1 MTSRSAG
8 ADRPFARLTCFA
20 WLAGLIVMLTSAS
33 AAAGVKR
40 VWAVNDTE
48 KIAQENVSSPFAAS
62 NSAWDGRRIRLFGAR
77 NEILAVQVI
86 VEADGQGIRALSL
99 RLPEL
104 NLRDGSER
112 IVYTAPG
119 PDPTESAGRPIQLY
133 ALHYMHIPAPA
144 TAEWI
149 YKPGTPSAPRGGT
162 GWQPV
167 QIVPENAR
175 RGRGGFPVAVA
186 PSRNQALWIE
196 VFTGRNRPAGTYE
209 GTVEVVA
216 DGRSMRLP
224 IELELFDFA
233 LPDENSLTLM
243 VYHEAEQPELYMGQA
258 FDAAFHRFAHRNR
271 VEFVHAYDEARV
283 QSAIGRF
290 TGKAFTK
297 AAGYEG
303 PGEGIGNRVV
313 PATFYGPGTAFDTK
327 ASAWKR
333 SDAWITFLEKTVPGA
348 ITFLYMPDE
357 PSPSE
362 YPRIRA
368 LADNVHSNPGPGRR
382 LKVFATKEYV
392 PDLDGAVDIWCAAPQ
407 LYDLAHAKSER
418 ARGRDYWT
426 YNGSR
431 PYLGVVAIDAPAA
444 DPRSVMWASFKSD
457 IPVFFSWHGDHWLHN
472 HQKQGDRRQNVWAN
486 PITFDNRG
494 QPHKEDTGYAYG
506 DGVLL
511 YPGLERLHPEEDRG
525 IAGPISTVQLANYR
539 RGVQDHLYLTL
550 AKKAGLDSLVDDALK
565 AIVPRVFS
573 DAKETVGYSEVGD
586 DYEAMRL
593 KLGRALTA
601 KK

>member
-1 MTSRSAG
+1 MTSRHVGPGKPLA
-8 ADRPFARLTCFA
+8 RPACLASLAALIVTLTC
-20 WLAGLIVMLTSAS
+20 GSAV
-33 AAAGVKR
+33 AGVKR

-48 KIAQENVSSPFAAS
+48 KIAQDNVSGPLAS
-62 NSAWDGRRIRLFGAR
+62 GNSAWDGRRVRLFGAR

-104 NLRDGSER
+104 RLRGGSER
-112 IVYTAPG
+112 IVSAAPG
-119 PDPTESAGRPIQLY
+119 PDPTVSAGRPIQLF

-186 PSRNQALWIE
+186 PSRNQSLWVE
-196 VFTGRNRPAGTYE
+196 VFTGQRPAGFYDGALE
-209 GTVEVVA
+209 IVA
-216 DGRSMRLP
+216 DGRTIHLP
-224 IELELFDFA
+224 IELRVFDFA
-233 LPDENSLTLM
+233 LPDENSLSLM
-243 VYHEAEQPELYMGQA
+243 VYHEPEQPELYMGQA
-258 FDAAFHRFAHRNR
+258 FDAVFHRFAHRNR
-271 VEFVHAYDEARV
+271 VEFVHAYDETRV
-283 QSAIGRF
+283 QAAIDRF

-303 PGEGIGNRVV
+303 PGEGVGNRVV
-313 PATFYGPGTAFDTK
+313 PATFYGPGTAFDDK

-333 SDAWITFLEKTVPGA
+333 SDAWMTFVEKTVPGA

-357 PSPSE
+357 PPPAE

-392 PDLDGAVDIWCAAPQ
+392 PELDGAVDIWCAAPQ
-407 LYDLAHAKSER
+407 LYNLAHAKSER
-418 ARGRDYWT
+418 GRGREYWT

-444 DPRSVMWASFKSD
+444 DPRSVMWAAFKAD

-472 HQKQGDRRQNVWAN
+472 HQKQGERRQDVWAN

-494 QPHKEDTGYAYG
+494 QPHKKDTGYAYG
-506 DGVLL
+506 DGVLF

-539 RGVQDHLYLTL
+539 RGIQDHLYLTL
-550 AKKAGLDSLVDDALK
+550 ARKAGLEKDVNEALQ
-565 AIVPRVFS
+565 ALVPRVFS
-573 DAKETVGYSEVGD
+573 DATDAVGYSEAGD
-586 DYEAMRL
+586 EYEAMRL
-593 KLGRALTA
+593 KLARAIAAT
-601 KK
+601 K